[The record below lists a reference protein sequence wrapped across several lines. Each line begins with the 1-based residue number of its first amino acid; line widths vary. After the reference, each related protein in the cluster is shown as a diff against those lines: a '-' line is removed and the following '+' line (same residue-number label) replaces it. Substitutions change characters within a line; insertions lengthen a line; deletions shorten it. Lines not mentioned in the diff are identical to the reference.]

1 MPTFLAIILACLSA
15 FLANEY
21 LKEYSLW
28 LSGFVSLVIWVLVFY
43 LAKKFVSGIRP

>member
-15 FLANEY
+15 FLAHAY

-28 LSGFVSLVIWVLVFY
+28 LSAFASLLIWILVFY
-43 LAKKFVSGIRP
+43 FVKKFVSGIRP